1 MTRYPA
7 ALRSIAAASP
17 DIPAPTIRTVLEDE
31 AAIDEVP
38 QNAEEP
44 RSRANRQNERRV
56 IPFSDPIELARSL
69 GVGGIFFI
77 ARACWIS
84 TLL

>member
-1 MTRYPA
+1 
-7 ALRSIAAASP
+7 
-17 DIPAPTIRTVLEDE
+17 LEDE

-77 ARACWIS
+77 ARD
-84 TLL
+84 